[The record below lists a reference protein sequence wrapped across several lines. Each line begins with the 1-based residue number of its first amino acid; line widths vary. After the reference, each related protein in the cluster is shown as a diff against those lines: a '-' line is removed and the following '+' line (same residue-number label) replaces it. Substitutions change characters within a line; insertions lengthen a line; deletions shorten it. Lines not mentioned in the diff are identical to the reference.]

1 MNNIDTKIKSQKK
14 DIRSIVS
21 SSSSVFFIVYIVSS
35 IRGIHI
41 NISDYNGK
49 VLSTFSTGRLGLKKK
64 DRYQFTSVYK
74 MVQEVLIDLKNLKT
88 DLLNDFNQKGNQS
101 PIQCKYVIFLK
112 GFGFKRNRV
121 ARILVTRLKPICV
134 TDLSGLPHN
143 GCRPKKLRRK

>member
-1 MNNIDTKIKSQKK
+1 MSNIDTKIKSQKVR
-14 DIRSIVS
+14 IAS
-21 SSSSVFFIVYIVSS
+21 SSSIFFIVYIVSS

-64 DRYQFTSVYK
+64 DRYQFNSVYK
-74 MVQEVLIDLKNLKT
+74 MVQEVLIYLKNLKT

-101 PIQCKYVIFLK
+101 SIQCKYVIFLK

-121 ARILVTRLKPICV
+121 ARILVTRLKPVCV

>member
-1 MNNIDTKIKSQKK
+1 MISSNINTKIKSQKK
-14 DIRSIVS
+14 DVRPASLK
-21 SSSSVFFIVYIVSS
+21 SVFFIIYVVSS

-64 DRYQFTSVYK
+64 DRYQFNSVYK
-74 MVQEVLIDLKNLKT
+74 MVQEVLIYLKNLKT
-88 DLLNDFNQKGNQS
+88 GLLNDFNQKGTQS
-101 PIQCKYVIFLK
+101 SIQFKYFIFLK

-121 ARILVTRLKPICV
+121 ARILITRLKPVCV